1 LHYLQI
7 FSPFSRLSVLLM
19 VSFAMQKLLNLI
31 RSHLFIFAFI
41 SFALGARFPPKIQP
55 QFMSE
60 YSVYILL
67 SFMFSCLIFSSLIH
81 FEFIFVYG
89 GRKCSNLIL
98 LHVAVQFTQHHLLK
112 RLSFL
117 HCAFL
122 PPVF

>member
-1 LHYLQI
+1 MRCLYILEVNPLLMHYLQI

-81 FEFIFVYG
+81 YEFIFYMVG
-89 GRKCSNLIL
+89 GNALI
-98 LHVAVQFTQHHLLK
+98 
-112 RLSFL
+112 SF
-117 HCAFL
+117 FYM
-122 PPVF
+122 